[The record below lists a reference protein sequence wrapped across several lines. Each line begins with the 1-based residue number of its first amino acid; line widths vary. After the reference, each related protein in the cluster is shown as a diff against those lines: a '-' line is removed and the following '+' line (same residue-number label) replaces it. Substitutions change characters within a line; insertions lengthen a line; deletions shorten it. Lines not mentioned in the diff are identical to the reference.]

1 MSVRY
6 HPTIKKWLAV
16 STGPE
21 FPSPRIVARVSDSPL
36 GPWSDPHT
44 IYEFPEMKRNNPDYD
59 KDTFCYAAKEH
70 VEFTDSKITLT
81 YACNSMV
88 VAKTIANMNI
98 YRPQVVVL
106 ELPKQHDQRQ
116 DTSHKH

>member
-1 MSVRY
+1 MNVIDQPISEMSVRY
-6 HPTIKKWLAV
+6 HPMIKKWLAV

-21 FPSPRIVARVSDSPL
+21 FPSPRVVARVSDSPV
-36 GPWSDPHT
+36 GPWSDPQT
-44 IYEFPEMKRNNPDYD
+44 IYEFPEMKRDNPGYD

-70 VEFTDSKITLT
+70 VEFTDSKIALT

-106 ELPKQHDQRQ
+106 ELPK
-116 DTSHKH
+116 